1 MYNTLENLVSFLD
14 STQNNLE
21 KINVWECFED
31 ENKHLITI
39 FPLENKF
46 RKPLDMLSYTITLRG
61 ISEVNFQIDDC
72 DVYLEE
78 PKEIKEQE
86 TGLTSEDLPL

>member
-1 MYNTLENLVSFLD
+1 MYNTLENLVNFLD

-21 KINVWECFED
+21 KINICECSEE

-39 FPLENKF
+39 FPLDNKF
-46 RKPLDMLSYTITLRG
+46 RKAVDMLNCAITWRG